1 MGSLVR
7 GWQLTK
13 TSWGIL
19 RADKELAAFTIMGAL
34 CTLVAALLF
43 VLPALA
49 VVGTGHAQGPVGI
62 VLLFSFYLVTTCIT
76 VYFNTALVAVAL
88 DRLRGGHAPMS
99 MGYEVARSKFTT
111 IFVFSLISATVGV
124 ALAMIEE
131 RFKIVGRI
139 IGSIIGAA
147 WSVATFL
154 VLPVIVAEGG
164 SPVGAI
170 KRSASLLR
178 STWGEQLGA
187 SAGISLVFFLLA
199 LLAAIPV
206 ALGALAGSLVL
217 WAGIAVAAVYLALLF
232 IVASALGQILR
243 SAIYLYA
250 ETGQV
255 PAQYEAGLIQHAF
268 KSKAA

>member
-7 GWQLTK
+7 GWRLTK
-13 TSWGIL
+13 TSWRIL
-19 RADKELAAFTIMGAL
+19 RADKELAAFTSMGAI

-43 VLPALA
+43 VLPALVIA
-49 VVGTGHAQGPVGI
+49 GTGHAKGPVGI
-62 VLLFSFYLVTTCIT
+62 VLLFLFYLVTTCIT

-99 MGYEVARSKFTT
+99 MGYQVARSKFAT

-124 ALAMIEE
+124 VLALIEE
-131 RFKIVGRI
+131 RFEFIGRI

-147 WSVATFL
+147 WSIATFL

-164 SPVGAI
+164 SPFGAI

-187 SAGISLVFFLLA
+187 SAGISLVFLLLA
-199 LLAAIPV
+199 LVAAIPV
-206 ALGALAGSLVL
+206 VLGALVGGFVL
-217 WAGIAVAAVYLALLF
+217 WAGIAVAAVYLGLLF
-232 IVASALGQILR
+232 IVASALSQILR

-255 PAQYEAGLIQHAF
+255 PAQYDARLIEHAF